1 LDPTTY
7 WEMWKSRGGSKK
19 KNEETG
25 KTVWQAPTLEESR
38 TEVVR
43 LMTIVDEVE
52 RLTETCDVPFGVF
65 QVKVGEAKRIL
76 CRHATELA
84 TALVRGL
91 VDQATSESRVLESE
105 YSNMFEKVSVTPSS
119 EAQLVEQRNFIRGLD
134 MVLLSMYRRSKAA
147 TKSVELR
154 RLVRMN
160 LNEEEFFSLYHPKTW
175 PNKIIDAKDLCAQE
189 LEKQKTAMIEVLER
203 DVRKFEKHLDKLSEE
218 ADACK
223 LLSDVD
229 QLKLIVDRTDTLL
242 GALEQARERGVDL
255 NARLNAF
262 GWDENPFV
270 TLDVTENGFQQYGQ
284 MWTEFAEFRANRNEW
299 LNESFLQLDGVQVR
313 EQVERTW
320 VNSYKMAKRFAKDD
334 PELAKVAQTLREE
347 TTSFK
352 ELVPIIE
359 ALGNKAMKERHWNT
373 LAIETDC
380 DIVSCWIFVGYFFF
394 FSKNF
399 LLQRKKERAKKKA
412 KKQTKNS
419 FSFLTSSKWSG
430 QNVLTRYSLF
440 FFPSSFSSFSSSPSS
455 SPSSLSSSL
464 SSSSSSSSS
473 SLP

>member
-1 LDPTTY
+1 MDPTTY

-218 ADACK
+218 ADAS
-223 LLSDVD
+223 LRHPYQNPVSFPWPPN
-229 QLKLIVDRTDTLL
+229 
-242 GALEQARERGVDL
+242 ER
-255 NARLNAF
+255 RLHQN
-262 GWDENPFV
+262 
-270 TLDVTENGFQQYGQ
+270 
-284 MWTEFAEFRANRNEW
+284 
-299 LNESFLQLDGVQVR
+299 
-313 EQVERTW
+313 
-320 VNSYKMAKRFAKDD
+320 
-334 PELAKVAQTLREE
+334 KV
-347 TTSFK
+347 
-352 ELVPIIE
+352 
-359 ALGNKAMKERHWNT
+359 
-373 LAIETDC
+373 
-380 DIVSCWIFVGYFFF
+380 
-394 FSKNF
+394 
-399 LLQRKKERAKKKA
+399 
-412 KKQTKNS
+412 
-419 FSFLTSSKWSG
+419 
-430 QNVLTRYSLF
+430 
-440 FFPSSFSSFSSSPSS
+440 
-455 SPSSLSSSL
+455 
-464 SSSSSSSSS
+464 
-473 SLP
+473 